1 MNFARSLSIFVYALL
16 EAVVEPL
23 RAIRRKALKLAS
35 ILNALKSQVL
45 ARAYYVWSQKGI
57 LAANGWS
64 HSRSGTTMIDVGIEL
79 IVAIIFLTVA
89 TYFAAFSLPGAL
101 TAIATTALTSVNA
114 GVVVIFQT
122 LVSLV
127 VVFTLILLYVGVVR
141 WAMRSVR

>member
-1 MNFARSLSIFVYALL
+1 
-16 EAVVEPL
+16 
-23 RAIRRKALKLAS
+23 
-35 ILNALKSQVL
+35 
-45 ARAYYVWSQKGI
+45 
-57 LAANGWS
+57 
-64 HSRSGTTMIDVGIEL
+64 MIDVGIEL

-141 WAMRSVR
+141 WAMRAVR